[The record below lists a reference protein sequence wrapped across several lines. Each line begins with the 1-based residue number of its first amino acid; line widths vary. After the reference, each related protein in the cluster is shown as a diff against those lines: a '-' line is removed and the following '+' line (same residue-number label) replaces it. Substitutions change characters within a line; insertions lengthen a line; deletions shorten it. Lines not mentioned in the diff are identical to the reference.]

1 MSMDQPKIWTRRQ
14 DQLRKLL
21 GARSHFDDAIQVFLE
36 QHAAVHAAE
45 ISGRQAW
52 SLQDEVLD
60 GLSHAQIRT
69 ILRPGENSIAWLLW
83 HTTRI
88 EDITLN
94 CLVFERPQL
103 LAGSDWEAR
112 LGLHSRDVGASMD
125 EEQVAELSA
134 RVSVMALKEYRAA
147 VGRSTRSG
155 VPGLMPDQLK
165 EVVETASIQRFL
177 QEGSI
182 SEKGKWLAEY
192 YQGRTKGFFLTRTAT
207 SHNFIH
213 LMEARRIRKKLN

>member
-1 MSMDQPKIWTRRQ
+1 MSMDGPKNWTARQ

-21 GARSHFDDAIQVFLE
+21 GARSHFEEGIQVFLE
-36 QHAAVHAAE
+36 QHAAVHTAE
-45 ISGRQAW
+45 VSGRQAW
-52 SLQDEVLD
+52 SLVDEVLD
-60 GLSHAQIRT
+60 GLSDAQIRA
-69 ILRPGENSIAWLLW
+69 IPRPGENSIAWLLW

-88 EDITLN
+88 EDMTLN

-112 LGLHSRDVGASMD
+112 LGLPSRDVGASMD
-125 EEQVAELSA
+125 EEQVAALSA
-134 RVSVMALKEYRAA
+134 LVSVEALKEYRAT

-155 VPGLMPDQLK
+155 VPGLTPDQLK
-165 EVVETASIQRFL
+165 EVVEAASIQKFL
-177 QEGSI
+177 EDGSI

-192 YQGRTKGFFLTRTAT
+192 YLGRTKGFFLTRTAT

-213 LMEARRIRKKLN
+213 LMEARRIRRKID